1 MIKLYNTSCF
11 KSNLILGPLE
21 DKWNVLMIWN
31 LTWEIYKQA
40 KFISLRWIPK
50 AVWCL
55 QSHLACERSRG
66 RPCVRVFGKGIIFL
80 TWLREVQTHGTNRKY
95 CTISVEIKK
104 ITFRLQKTV
113 SGGKWIDLQVV
124 LIVDK
129 FYRPCVC
136 LIGL

>member
-1 MIKLYNTSCF
+1 MS
-11 KSNLILGPLE
+11 
-21 DKWNVLMIWN
+21 
-31 LTWEIYKQA
+31 
-40 KFISLRWIPK
+40 
-50 AVWCL
+50 
-55 QSHLACERSRG
+55 
-66 RPCVRVFGKGIIFL
+66 VFGKGIIFL

-136 LIGL
+136 LIRL